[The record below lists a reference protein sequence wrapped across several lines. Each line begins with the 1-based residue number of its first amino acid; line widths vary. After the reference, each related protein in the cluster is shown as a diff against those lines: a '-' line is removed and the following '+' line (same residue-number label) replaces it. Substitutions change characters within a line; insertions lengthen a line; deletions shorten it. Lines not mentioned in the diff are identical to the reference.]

1 MIIVTY
7 YFYIATALLI
17 IGLIGLFLRRHPL
30 VSLLSGQMMF
40 LAVQLFFVV
49 FARIWGQNQG
59 QVMATILGLVAMI
72 YFVLTLQKEVKNQD
86 KS

>member
-40 LAVQLFFVV
+40 LAVQLFFVA

-59 QVMATILGLVAMI
+59 QVMAIILGFVAMI
-72 YFVLTLQKEVKNQD
+72 YFVLALQKEVKNQD